1 MSSNPADRPARYRL
15 SFTVRASEAG
25 PYGAVKLASL
35 LDYFQEAA
43 GEHAA
48 RLGVSVSDL
57 IQRNL
62 TWVLSR
68 YHIKI
73 FRYPLWGETVRV
85 MTWPSARQH
94 LFALRE
100 FEAADER
107 GNPVASAT
115 SSWMLLDLAARKPVR
130 PADRL
135 GDYAQDPARAI
146 DDDFRPLPTLRK
158 PELEQ
163 TFRVRQ
169 GDLDWN
175 RHANHV
181 VYVEWGI
188 EAAPPELVGR
198 SRPREIEVDFR
209 GEARYGDE
217 IVSRV
222 ETLPAG
228 SGSGLIHQIV
238 RRGDGAELAR
248 LRTAWTEAWRPA
260 QAPSSPKESP

>member
-1 MSSNPADRPARYRL
+1 MSANPADRPARFTL

-25 PYGAVKLASL
+25 PYGAVKLGSL

-68 YHIKI
+68 YHIRI
-73 FRYPLWGETVRV
+73 SRYPAWGESVRV
-85 MTWPSARQH
+85 TTWPSMRQH

-100 FEAADER
+100 FEAADEQ

-115 SSWMLLDLAARKPVR
+115 SSWMLIDLGTKKPVR
-130 PADRL
+130 PAERL
-135 GDYAQDPARAI
+135 GDFPQDPSRAI
-146 DDDFRPLPTLRK
+146 NDEFHSLPTLK
-158 PELEQ
+158 KSDFEQ
-163 TFRVRQ
+163 VFRVRQ

-175 RHANHV
+175 QHANHV
-181 VYVEWGI
+181 VYVEWGV
-188 EAAPPELVGR
+188 EAAPPDVISR
-198 SRPREIEVDFR
+198 TRPREIEVDFR

-222 ETLPAG
+222 EALPPGAG
-228 SGSGLIHQIV
+228 PGFIHQIV
-238 RRGDGAELAR
+238 RSGDGTELAR
-248 LRTAWTEAWRPA
+248 LRTVWADARRPA
-260 QAPSSPKESP
+260 